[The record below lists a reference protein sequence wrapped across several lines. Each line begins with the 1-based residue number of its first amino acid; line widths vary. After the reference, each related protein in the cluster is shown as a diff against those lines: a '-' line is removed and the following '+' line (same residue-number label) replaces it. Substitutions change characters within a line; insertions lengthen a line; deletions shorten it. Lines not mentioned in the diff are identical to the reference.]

1 MRFFIEAGGLSKP
14 GFAQCPAM
22 PHLPESAVCLLRAA
36 QAEDTCRAWPGRETY
51 QLKCFDPL
59 FQTTI
64 LTTLRNG
71 FLHGSD
77 SVRSQHDF
85 LQCLRSVRAMCFLV
99 RISSRNVA
107 QCCGAGFQKVGYV
120 IGACDNMCLCLFVS
134 RVFPCLCLFLD
145 VTLRGHLLCLCVCV
159 CVGAL

>member
-36 QAEDTCRAWPGRETY
+36 QAEDTCRARQGLETY
-51 QLKCFDPL
+51 QLRCFDPL
-59 FQTTI
+59 FKITI
-64 LTTLRNG
+64 LKTLRNG
-71 FLHGSD
+71 CLHGSD

-85 LQCLRSVRAMCFLV
+85 LQCLRSVCAVCLLGSIFP
-99 RISSRNVA
+99 RNVA

-120 IGACDNMCLCLFVS
+120 IGACDNTILGTFGLHFI
-134 RVFPCLCLFLD
+134 
-145 VTLRGHLLCLCVCV
+145 
-159 CVGAL
+159 VGG